1 MNGKTV
7 GNLILMTALCI
18 VVFWIFMALRP
29 AHAQSAMPR
38 AIISGNQFCT
48 YGNSGAQWCVPLA
61 VRAQFT
67 QHTVKG
73 AHYKEG
79 IITRRKA
86 GGIQQRPMIREGG
99 KTVGARK

>member
-1 MNGKTV
+1 MKKLFLTGIAV
-7 GNLILMTALCI
+7 LLMATSAS
-18 VVFWIFMALRP
+18 
-29 AHAQSAMPR
+29 AQSSLPR
-38 AIISGNQFCT
+38 AIVSGNQFCT

-61 VRAQFT
+61 ARAQFT

-73 AHYKEG
+73 AHYKEA

>member
-1 MNGKTV
+1 
-7 GNLILMTALCI
+7 L
-18 VVFWIFMALRP
+18 
-29 AHAQSAMPR
+29 PR
-38 AIISGNQFCT
+38 AIVSGNQFCT

-61 VRAQFT
+61 ARAQFT

-73 AHYKEG
+73 AHYKEA

>member
-1 MNGKTV
+1 MVVVIMRKLLLAGIAV
-7 GNLILMTALCI
+7 LLMATSAS
-18 VVFWIFMALRP
+18 
-29 AHAQSAMPR
+29 AQSSLPR
-38 AIISGNQFCT
+38 AIVSGNQFCT
-48 YGNSGAQWCVPLA
+48 YGNSDAEWCVPLA

-86 GGIQQRPMIREGG
+86 GGIQQRPMIREGS